1 MRNSGSRIC
10 TCIQINK
17 FIEIHLYNPFLQMLK
32 QTDAMAIYI
41 GIYMH
46 ILSVWELTVTS
57 QHA

>member
-1 MRNSGSRIC
+1 
-10 TCIQINK
+10 
-17 FIEIHLYNPFLQMLK
+17 MLK